1 MATKVKTPRTN
12 HLDTPGAISLS
23 DDREA
28 WASGELAREIARME
42 AEEGREGN
50 LLAGLRDTPVQRVQ
64 TGIVEWNRLD
74 DLRSTAAFRRRV
86 AIQTREKEE
95 LKSLGTQLLRI
106 RKQQIVVLK
115 ELLTALAEEAD
126 VRETVA
132 NWLAIR
138 TNLRPILQKHL
149 GLRGID
155 VSQYVQRATELETEH
170 MAMRNAMD
178 TAVDDTMGP
187 DEDGDE
193 VTEGQA

>member
-28 WASGELAREIARME
+28 WASGELAREIARRE

-155 VSQYVQRATELETEH
+155 VSQYVQRATELETEQ

-178 TAVDDTMGP
+178 TAVDDAMGP
-187 DEDGDE
+187 DGDGDG